1 MTFQEVLK
9 QLPLFSGLSDKELR
23 LIVAA
28 SSRLEVARGDVV
40 FFEGD
45 RGDFLL
51 VILRGRVK
59 VVLLGKRGEELVLTT
74 FGPGSLFGEL
84 AVLDG
89 APRSATVKTLE
100 KTVFLQLTRKQL
112 LGLIQRHPS
121 IHEEILRHVC
131 KRMRELIDT
140 TRTLSMFDAYDRIL
154 RTLVS
159 LACKEKNFEESGM
172 ILQRR
177 PSHQELARMT
187 RCRRETVSRAM
198 KILQENGYV
207 TPTKRGLMLEAR
219 ALKHLHLH

>member
-28 SSRLEVARGDVV
+28 SSRLEVPRGDVV

-159 LACKEKNFEESGM
+159 LACKEKNYEESGM
-172 ILQRR
+172 TLQQR
-177 PSHQELARMT
+177 PSHQELARMA

-198 KILQENGYV
+198 KVLQENGYV
-207 TPTKRGLMLEAR
+207 TLTKRGLMLEAR
-219 ALKHLHLH
+219 ALKHLHPH